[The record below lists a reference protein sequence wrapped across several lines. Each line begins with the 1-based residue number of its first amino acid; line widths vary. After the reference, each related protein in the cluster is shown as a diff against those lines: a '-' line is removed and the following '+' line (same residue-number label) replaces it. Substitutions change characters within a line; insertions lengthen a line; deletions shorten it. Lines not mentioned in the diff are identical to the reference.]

1 MANRD
6 IAGLL
11 TGIPSKGIDPKVGMS
26 AQEMTQATFFNAMDR
41 MNRGM
46 RGLFTGDRR
55 SPEEKR
61 KEQLADLIANFD
73 TLPPTQQKQIIAQ
86 LQASGQT
93 ALAVQLANQVAMNEQ
108 KAEAK
113 AEANAKATRTA
124 SIRTAIVKRMG
135 DDSQYA
141 DIKPLVEAGAF
152 DNDFSSLIKTLTQPS
167 DDKKLSKLY
176 SATDGN
182 GNDIIV
188 AVQSQK
194 GQDDKLVTI
203 DGSDVPKGTV
213 LKAGGTK
220 VAVNLNSEEENAL
233 NKELGKL
240 KANAVMESYKEANS
254 AQIGSQVIDNQW
266 DIISSQIGV
275 ISGTAAEFKLGAAKV
290 LKAVGLIGG
299 DDSDTDQLIENTETY
314 VANAGNLVAR
324 VIKEFGAGT
333 GLSDADREFAQK
345 IVAGTLTLDAKSMK
359 KLIKLQARAVRRQI
373 EEHNKTVAKLAP
385 KNQASL
391 SVEVPEFSWAY
402 DQPQESK
409 VPDDIQSI
417 LDELTPSGPR

>member
-26 AQEMTQATFFNAMDR
+26 AQEMTQATFLNAMDR

>member
-11 TGIPSKGIDPKVGMS
+11 TGISSQGIDPLATLTPEQQRMQMG
-26 AQEMTQATFFNAMDR
+26 AQAAQR
-41 MNRGM
+41 MGGGL
-46 RGLFTGDRR
+46 RGLMGGGATPQQQIQQKISQDVQG
-55 SPEEKR
+55 
-61 KEQLADLIANFD
+61 FD
-73 TLPPTQQKQIIAQ
+73 TKTIDEQKKLVRI
-86 LQASGQT
+86 LQASGQN
-93 ALAVQLANQVAMNEQ
+93 ALAAQLANQVAINEQ

-113 AEANAKATRTA
+113 AEAGAKATRTA
-124 SIRTAIVKRMG
+124 NIRTSIVNRMG

-152 DNDFSSLIKTLTQPS
+152 DNDFPSLIKTLTQPS

-220 VAVNLNSEEENAL
+220 VAVNLNSEEETAL

-240 KANAVMESYKEANS
+240 KASAVMESYKEANK
-254 AQIGSQVIDNQW
+254 AQIGSQVIDDQW
-266 DIISSQIGV
+266 DIVSSKIGV
-275 ISGTAAEFKLGAAKV
+275 ISGATADFKLGAARV

-373 EEHNKTVAKLAP
+373 EEHNKTVAKLTP
-385 KNQASL
+385 SNQAAL

-402 DQPQESK
+402 DQPQESE